1 MVAMKKINL
10 LSFVAGV
17 ITLMAWS
24 PAMAQVKVTFTMSSS
39 FYGGNA
45 KLPPGTYTLRQM
57 QDEPNLFT
65 LENSTGTHSVMLE
78 GRQST
83 KTTSGNPVILF
94 NRYGQTDYL
103 EAIETSTGNS
113 VDIEPGVA
121 EKLAAKKSAPEPHT
135 VPAK

>member
-1 MVAMKKINL
+1 MKKINVL
-10 LSFVAGV
+10 RFAAALT
-17 ITLMAWS
+17 ILMACS
-24 PAMAQVKVTFTMSSS
+24 PAIAQVKVTFTMSSS

-78 GRQST
+78 GRQSS
-83 KTTSGNPVILF
+83 KTTTGNPKILF

-103 EAIETSTGNS
+103 EAVETSNGNS
-113 VDIEPGVA
+113 VDIESSVA
-121 EKLAAKKSAPEPHT
+121 EKLAAKKGAPEPHA

>member
-1 MVAMKKINL
+1 MKKNKL
-10 LSFVAGV
+10 LSFAAAV
-17 ITLMAWS
+17 IILVVCS
-24 PAMAQVKVTFTMSSS
+24 PAIAQVKVTFTMSSS

-65 LENSTGTHSVMLE
+65 LENSTGSHSVMLE

-83 KTTSGNPVILF
+83 KTTTGNPKVLF

-103 EAIETSTGNS
+103 ESIETSTGNS
-113 VDIEPGVA
+113 VDIESSAA
-121 EKLAAKKSAPEPHT
+121 EKLAAKKGAPEPHT

>member
-1 MVAMKKINL
+1 MKKIRML
-10 LSFVAGV
+10 AFAVGIIA
-17 ITLMAWS
+17 LMNCL

-57 QDEPNLFT
+57 QGDPNFFT
-65 LENSTGTHSVMLE
+65 LENSTGTHSVFLE

-83 KTTSGNPVILF
+83 KTTSGNPVTLF
-94 NRYGQTDYL
+94 NKYDGVDYL
-103 EAIETSTGNS
+103 EGVETATGSS
-113 VDIEPGVA
+113 VDINTGTA
-121 EKLAAKKSAPEPHT
+121 EKIAAKKGSPQPHT

>member
-1 MVAMKKINL
+1 MKKINL
-10 LSFVAGV
+10 LSFAPGV
-17 ITLMAWS
+17 LTLMAWS

-65 LENSTGTHSVMLE
+65 LENSTGTHSVLLE

-83 KTTSGNPVILF
+83 KTTTGNPKILF

-113 VDIEPGVA
+113 VDIESSVA
-121 EKLAAKKSAPEPHT
+121 EKLVAKKSTPEPHT

>member
-1 MVAMKKINL
+1 
-10 LSFVAGV
+10 
-17 ITLMAWS
+17 MAWS

-78 GRQST
+78 GRQSS
-83 KTTSGNPVILF
+83 KTTTGNPKILF

-103 EAIETSTGNS
+103 EAVETSTGNS
-113 VDIEPGVA
+113 VDIESSVA
-121 EKLAAKKSAPEPHT
+121 EKLAAKKGAPEPHT

>member
-1 MVAMKKINL
+1 V
-10 LSFVAGV
+10 VC
-17 ITLMAWS
+17 S
-24 PAMAQVKVTFTMSSS
+24 PALAQVKVTFTMSSS

-45 KLPPGTYTLRQM
+45 KLPPGTYTFRQM

-78 GRQST
+78 GQQST
-83 KTTSGNPVILF
+83 KTTTGNPKILF

-113 VDIEPGVA
+113 VDIESSTA
-121 EKLAAKKSAPEPHT
+121 EKLAAKKGAPEPHT